1 MSAPKK
7 ASSNLLRAPRLV
19 VDKER
24 ALKFWE
30 ESESNRASDNS
41 NFFKTLRNNR
51 TTIIVAIVAAALI
64 FFRLQ
69 EATCVKP
76 IPPSPLPCFLNSH
89 FVDFRYK
96 GDRRLK
102 KDFNPEDDPF
112 TLLGLKQGSS
122 ASEVR
127 ACHFVAAQ
135 RPAHPSASALPFC
148 HGSRFSPT
156 KILR

>member
-1 MSAPKK
+1 MPGSKDEAAICVYAALDWTMSAPKK
-7 ASSNLLRAPRLV
+7 ASSNLQRAPRLV

-69 EATCVKP
+69 EATCVKLIPP
-76 IPPSPLPCFLNSH
+76 IPLPLPLFSQLS
-89 FVDFRYK
+89 
-96 GDRRLK
+96 
-102 KDFNPEDDPF
+102 
-112 TLLGLKQGSS
+112 
-122 ASEVR
+122 
-127 ACHFVAAQ
+127 
-135 RPAHPSASALPFC
+135 FC
-148 HGSRFSPT
+148 
-156 KILR
+156 